1 MERLKSPNS
10 ISAWMNNEKRMK
22 TMKKQIVCLFAAALL
37 GVGCDDKIPEIG
49 TMDVPATGI
58 VLDEDLRDGVLLEVG
73 QTLDVSWRVTVEP
86 ADATDLAEMFYS
98 SNVEVATVS
107 PKGVVTAHKSGIT
120 MISIYVAGF
129 EAYFPVQVVDQ
140 VPVDIESLAFSE
152 PTMTGYV
159 GVGYTLY
166 VSTQPLDQNEGVI
179 FSSSDPEIASVEAET
194 GRMKCLR
201 VGEATITA
209 AAKNHPEITATMTVT
224 ITEFYGDWE
233 RTNWRMSF
241 SHGWK
246 VDTAIGSSESAAI
259 DGNEDTTLAMNRPGR
274 VASIPATDEIWFQI
288 DRGNDDPGMVDY
300 LRVRHRPRGG
310 GNANILVRWFG
321 FNRIEGSRDGEH
333 FEVLAERVALTPDP
347 NVYDNLLTDDIAIP
361 ENDYRYLRF
370 VGWNDVSTVS
380 PYLGFYCARGEA
392 YGGTDP
398 GTTIQINE
406 FYLGRTKK

>member
-1 MERLKSPNS
+1 
-10 ISAWMNNEKRMK
+10 
-22 TMKKQIVCLFAAALL
+22 MKKQIVCLFAAAALL

-140 VPVDIESLAFSE
+140 VPIDIESLAFSE

-233 RTNWRMSF
+233 RTNWAMTF
-241 SHGWK
+241 SHEPYPEVSLNSGPK
-246 VDTAIGSSESAAI
+246 AAI
-259 DGNEDTTLAMNRPGR
+259 DGDPNSILMMVRPGKQWGTTLIQK
-274 VASIPATDEIWFQI
+274 VPADEEIWF
-288 DRGNDDPGMVDY
+288 MVDMKTAHPVNY
-300 LRVRHRPRGG
+300 FRIQHRDATE
-310 GNANILVRWFG
+310 GNKLVRWRG
-321 FNRIEGSRDGEH
+321 FSRIEGSDDGQT
-333 FEVLAERVALTPDP
+333 FEVIATEV
-347 NVYDNLLTDDIAIP
+347 AIP
-361 ENDYRYLRF
+361 DVEEASKDISPDIEIPMVTYRYLKF
-370 VGWNDVSTVS
+370 V
-380 PYLGFYCARGEA
+380 
-392 YGGTDP
+392 GGTD
-398 GTTIQINE
+398 GFSYNGGSATSKGSTVQIKE